1 MIYNELGNTGLIVSK
16 LCFGGLTVGPL
27 QANLSPVEGGRVI
40 REAFERGINFIDT
53 AELYGTYPHIKEA
66 LNGFDRSKIVISSK
80 SYAYSTETAEIA
92 LKEALK
98 ELKTDYID
106 LFMMHE
112 QESEHTIRG
121 HYEALEYYQ
130 KMKEKGYIKAIG
142 LSTHHIAAVRG
153 ATKYAQIEVVHPILN
168 KLGIG
173 IQDGNIEEMLDALRE
188 FRYDGRG
195 VFAMKPLGG
204 GHLIKRFDEAFDYV
218 NTLDEVDAF
227 AIGMQSVEEVIANIQ
242 KFETGSIP
250 EPLKEKLS
258 KKERK
263 LIIAEWCEGCQKC
276 VERCGAGALSLNTE
290 GKISVD
296 NKKCILC
303 GYCSK
308 VCPYFCIKVI

>member
-1 MIYNELGNTGLIVSK
+1 MIYNELGKTGLIVSK

-27 QANLSPVEGGRVI
+27 QADLSPIEGGEVI

-53 AELYGTYPHIKEA
+53 AELYGTYPHIREA

-80 SYAYSTETAEIA
+80 SYAYSVKTAETALQGA
-92 LKEALK
+92 FK

-142 LSTHHIAAVRG
+142 LSTHHIAGVEG
-153 ATKYAQIEVVHPILN
+153 SIKYAEIEVVHPILN

-173 IQDGNIEEMLDALRE
+173 IQDGNIEEMLDALRD

-204 GHLIKRFDEAFDYV
+204 GHLIKSYDEAFDYV

-227 AIGMQSVEEVIANIQ
+227 AIGMQSVDEVIANIS
-242 KFETGSIP
+242 KFEMGSIP
-250 EPLKEKLS
+250 DQLKEKLG

-263 LIIAEWCEGCQKC
+263 LIIADWCEGCQNC
-276 VERCGAGALSLNTE
+276 VERCGAGALSLRD

>member
-1 MIYNELGNTGLIVSK
+1 MIYNELGKTGLIVSK

-27 QANLSPVEGGRVI
+27 QADLSPREGGKVI

-53 AELYGTYPHIKEA
+53 AELYGTYPHIREA

-80 SYAYSTETAEIA
+80 SYAYSVKTAETALQGA
-92 LKEALK
+92 FK

-130 KMKEKGYIKAIG
+130 KMKDKGYIKAIG

-153 ATKYAQIEVVHPILN
+153 ATKYGEIEVVHPILN

-173 IQDGNIEEMLDALRE
+173 IQDGTIEEMLDALRD

-204 GHLIKRFDEAFDYV
+204 GHLIKSYDEAFDYV
-218 NTLDEVDAF
+218 NALDEVDAF
-227 AIGMQSVEEVIANIQ
+227 AIGMQSVDEVIANIS

-250 EPLKEKLS
+250 NQLKEKLGN
-258 KKERK
+258 KERK
-263 LIIAEWCEGCQKC
+263 LIIADWCEGCQNC
-276 VERCGAGALSLNTE
+276 VERCGAGALSLRD

>member
-1 MIYNELGNTGLIVSK
+1 MIYNELGSTGLIVSK

-27 QANLSPVEGGRVI
+27 QADLTPREGGRVI

-53 AELYGTYPHIKEA
+53 AELYGTYPHIREA
-66 LNGFDRSKIVISSK
+66 LNGFDRNKIVISSK

-92 LKEALK
+92 LEEAFK

-130 KMKEKGYIKAIG
+130 KMKEKGYIRAIG

-168 KLGIG
+168 KFGIG
-173 IQDGNIEEMLDALRE
+173 IQDGNIEEMLDALRV
-188 FRYDGRG
+188 FRYDNRG

-218 NTLDEVDAF
+218 NALDEVDSF

-250 EPLKEKLS
+250 ESLREKLS

-276 VERCGAGALSLNTE
+276 VERCGAGALSLNME

>member
-1 MIYNELGNTGLIVSK
+1 MIYNELGKTGLIVSK

-27 QANLSPVEGGRVI
+27 QADLSPVEGGKVI
-40 REAFERGINFIDT
+40 REAFERGVNFIDT

-66 LNGFDRSKIVISSK
+66 LNGFDRHRIVISSK
-80 SYAYSTETAEIA
+80 SYAYSVETAETA
-92 LKEALK
+92 LEDALQS
-98 ELKTDYID
+98 LKTDYID

-130 KMKEKGYIKAIG
+130 KMKDKGYIKAIG
-142 LSTHHIAAVRG
+142 LSTHHIAAVHG
-153 ATKYAQIEVVHPILN
+153 ATKYAEIEVVHPILN

-173 IQDGNIEEMLDALRE
+173 IQDGNIEEMLDALRR

-204 GHLIKRFDEAFDYV
+204 GHLIKSYDEAFDYV
-218 NTLDEVDAF
+218 NNLDVVDAF
-227 AIGMQSVEEVIANIQ
+227 AIGMQSVDEVIANVS

-250 EPLKEKLS
+250 IDLKKKL
-258 KKERK
+258 KAKERK
-263 LIIAEWCEGCQKC
+263 LIIADWCEGCGNC
-276 VERCGAGALSLNTE
+276 IERCGAGALSLGEN
-290 GKISVD
+290 GKAVVD
-296 NKKCILC
+296 NSKCILC

-308 VCPYFCIKVI
+308 ACPYFCIKVI

>member
-1 MIYNELGNTGLIVSK
+1 MIYNELGKTGLIVSK

-27 QANLSPVEGGRVI
+27 QADLSPTEGGKVI

-53 AELYGTYPHIKEA
+53 AELYGTYPHIREA

-80 SYAYSTETAEIA
+80 SYAYSVKTAETALQGA
-92 LKEALK
+92 FK

-130 KMKEKGYIKAIG
+130 KMKDKGYIKAIG
-142 LSTHHIAAVRG
+142 LSTHHIAAIRG
-153 ATKYAQIEVVHPILN
+153 ATKYGEIEVVHPILN

-173 IQDGNIEEMLDALRE
+173 IQDGTIEEMLDALRD

-204 GHLIKRFDEAFDYV
+204 GHLIKSYDEAFDYV
-218 NTLDEVDAF
+218 NALDEVDAF
-227 AIGMQSVEEVIANIQ
+227 AIGMQSVDEVIANIS

-250 EPLKEKLS
+250 NQLKEKLG

-263 LIIAEWCEGCQKC
+263 LIIADWCEGCQNC
-276 VERCGAGALSLNTE
+276 VERCGAGALSLRD